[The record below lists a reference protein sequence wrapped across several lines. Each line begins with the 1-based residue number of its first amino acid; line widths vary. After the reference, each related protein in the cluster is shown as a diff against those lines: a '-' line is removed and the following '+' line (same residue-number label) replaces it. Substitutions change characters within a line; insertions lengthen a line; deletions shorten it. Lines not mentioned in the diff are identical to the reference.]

1 MLAKRET
8 IQRIISMLDTSILM
22 FVLTI
27 IILFSIAFWCA
38 YQWGY
43 YQGVLDNKRNPRQFE
58 EEENL

>member
-1 MLAKRET
+1 
-8 IQRIISMLDTSILM
+8 MLDTTILM

-43 YQGVLDNKRNPRQFE
+43 YQGVLDNKRNPQQFE
-58 EEENL
+58 EEKNL